1 MVLCPHQASG
11 EINPCS
17 LLNVKEKLVNQT
29 YQVTNCHA
37 EQFLTTA
44 NVSAPFK
51 KIQLMTTQN
60 A

>member
-1 MVLCPHQASG
+1 MVLCSHQASR

-44 NVSAPFK
+44 NASAPFK
-51 KIQLMTTQN
+51 NQLMTTQS